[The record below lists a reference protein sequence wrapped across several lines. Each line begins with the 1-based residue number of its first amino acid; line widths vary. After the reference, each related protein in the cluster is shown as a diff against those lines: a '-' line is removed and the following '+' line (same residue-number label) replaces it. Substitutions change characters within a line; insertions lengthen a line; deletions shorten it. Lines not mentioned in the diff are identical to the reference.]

1 MKKKVMCSFPP
12 ISPPLSLFHHL
23 HFLLFF
29 SLKKEE
35 EGKTNRKKERKG
47 GGGNYSKKYGGGG
60 GKNGEEGRK
69 KGGEKMLS
77 ENIKKWY
84 KSFSFFCFC
93 LFLPFVASYTA
104 GLFRGEGAYSL
115 AWRTLDEWSS

>member
-47 GGGNYSKKYGGGG
+47 GGGNYSKKYGGGV
-60 GKNGEEGRK
+60 KTGEEGRK
-69 KGGEKMLS
+69 EGGEKMLS

-104 GLFRGEGAYSL
+104 GLFRDEGAYSL